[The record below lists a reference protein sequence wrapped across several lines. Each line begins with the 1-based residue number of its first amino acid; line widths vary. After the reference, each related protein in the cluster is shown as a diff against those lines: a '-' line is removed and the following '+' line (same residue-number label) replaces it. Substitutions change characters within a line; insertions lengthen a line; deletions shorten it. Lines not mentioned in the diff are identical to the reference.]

1 MDLNIELLTK
11 NHNKKNFSCG
21 YDMLDNYIQRQ
32 ANQDVKRDLSACFVL
47 CELGQTDLIGYYTLS
62 SGSINRDD
70 FPENLARKLPPSYQ
84 NLPTILLGRLAIDNN
99 YKGNGLGEFILMDAM
114 NRCIEISINLGTLA
128 IIVDPIDEMAVAF
141 YTKYGFIK
149 LPGTGKMFI
158 PIKTIKESIQ

>member
-47 CELGQTDLIGYYTLS
+47 CETGKSDLIGYYTLS

-70 FPENLARKLPPSYQ
+70 FPENLSRKLPPSYQ
-84 NLPTILLGRLAIDNN
+84 SLPTILLGRLAIDNN
-99 YKGNGLGEFILMDAM
+99 YKGNGLGELILMDAL

-128 IIVDPIDEMAVAF
+128 IIVDPIDEKAVAF

-149 LPGTGKMFI
+149 LPGSGKMVI
-158 PIKTIKESIQ
+158 PIKTVKDSL